1 MEEEKKVQEAVAEQA
16 PAQEAAPAEQP
27 KEGRPERRD
36 RRDNRRGD
44 RKGGPR
50 DRRDRRDEPKE
61 FEERVV
67 FINRV
72 SKTVKGG
79 RRMKFTALVVVGDH
93 KGRYGFAVG
102 KAAEVPDAIKKAS
115 EAAKKNLFKIH
126 LVKGATISHEIVGQ
140 YGACNVYLKPAPE
153 AAPAEQ
159 PKEGRPERRDRRD
172 NRRGDRKGGPRDR
185 RNDRRDEPKEFE
197 ERVVFINR
205 VSKTVK
211 GGRRMKFTAL
221 VVVGDHKGRSK
232 SVV

>member
-1 MEEEKKVQEAVAEQA
+1 MEEEKKVEAVAEEA
-16 PAQEAAPAEQP
+16 TAEAAPEAAPQEQNQQP
-27 KEGRPERRD
+27 RERHE

-50 DRRDRRDEPKE
+50 ERRERRDEPKE

-79 RRMKFTALVVVGDH
+79 RRMKFTALVVIGDH

-115 EAAKKNLFKIH
+115 EAAKKNLFKLH
-126 LVKGATISHEIVGQ
+126 LVKGQTISLEIVGK

-153 AAPAEQ
+153 GTGIIA
-159 PKEGRPERRDRRD
+159 
-172 NRRGDRKGGPRDR
+172 GGPVRAILELAGVQNVCSKVYGSR
-185 RNDRRDEPKEFE
+185 APINIIRATNQGLNNLKSYKVMKELRGKE
-197 ERVVFINR
+197 
-205 VSKTVK
+205 
-211 GGRRMKFTAL
+211 
-221 VVVGDHKGRSK
+221 
-232 SVV
+232 